1 MPFLFSLVSLLMIFS
16 YSLSAQNVKIL
27 DATSG
32 ESLPATS
39 ITNTN
44 FSKSVISNSKGV
56 ASISSFIGEDSL
68 IIRHIGF
75 KTEIVSYEILSSKP
89 VFLLNRENINLDEII
104 VSANKWE
111 QTASD
116 IPYKVES
123 VSMSEISFYNPQNAA
138 DLLELTGKVFIQ
150 KSQQAGGS
158 PMIRGFSTNRVLIV
172 VDGVRMNNAIFR
184 SGNIQNVIVIDGGS
198 LLDAE
203 VLFGPG
209 SVMYGSDAIGGVM
222 DFHTIKPFFSYNGSL
237 YFDANASFKFSTAN
251 NGSTAGLNFNLGWE
265 KFSSLTA
272 LSYSDFGDVKMG
284 STGPDEY
291 LRNYYQERING
302 NDSTVPNPDNLIQKS
317 SGYSQFNILQKFAL
331 KVSDNLLFDL
341 GIYHS
346 GSSNSPRYDRLIEF
360 QNPST
365 LRSAEWYYGPQEWSL
380 GRFTITNSNPSSY
393 FDRFSLTLA
402 AQRSAESRY
411 DRRTGNNFLRENKE
425 EVNLYSF
432 NFDLDKSIT
441 GGLTL
446 FYGIESIFNFV
457 TSSGQRTNI
466 VTGAVQPVASRYPDG
481 SKTQSYAAYLVSKY
495 KLSDKIILNAGLRY
509 TYYTLSALFDT
520 TFYKFPFTDIQN
532 NNGAFNGSIGA
543 VYKPSKNTNVYAN
556 ISTGFRAPNIDD
568 IGKVFDSEPGSV
580 IVPNPALKP
589 ETALNF
595 ETGAAQIFGDFL
607 KTDLSLFYTIL
618 SNAIVRREGSFNGA
632 DSIDYGGVLSKVLT
646 LSNAA
651 SAYVWGIQA
660 GILAELSKNFSI
672 SGNLNYQTGEEDD
685 EITGQ
690 RNPLR
695 HSAPFFSNLNLRY
708 STEGFTSEIYL
719 IYNSEIS
726 FDKLAISEREKT
738 AIYALDQNN
747 KPYSPDWFTLNL
759 KSSYKVSHNLKLFF
773 GIENI
778 LDKRYR
784 PYSSGIVAPG
794 RNFIFSFQAGL

>member
-1 MPFLFSLVSLLMIFS
+1 MPFLFSFVSLLMIFS

-56 ASISSFIGEDSL
+56 ASISSFKGEDSL
-68 IIRHIGF
+68 IIRHIGY

-123 VSMSEISFYNPQNAA
+123 ISMSEISFYNPQNAA
-138 DLLELTGKVFIQ
+138 NLLELTGKVFIQ

-302 NDSTVPNPDNLIQKS
+302 KDSTVPNPDNLLQKS

-346 GSSNSPRYDRLIEF
+346 GSSNAPRYDRLIEF

-380 GRFTITNSNPSSY
+380 GRFTIANTNPTNY
-393 FDRFSLTLA
+393 HDRFSVTLA

-425 EVNLYSF
+425 AVNLYSF

-441 GGLTL
+441 NNLTL

-457 TSSGQRTNI
+457 TSTGQRTNI

-520 TFYKFPFTDIQN
+520 TFYKFPFTDVQN
-532 NNGAFNGSIGA
+532 KNGAFNGSIGA

-580 IVPNPALKP
+580 IVPNPILKP

-695 HSAPFFSNLNLRY
+695 HAAPFFSNLNLRY

-726 FDKLAISEREKT
+726 FDKLAVSEREKT